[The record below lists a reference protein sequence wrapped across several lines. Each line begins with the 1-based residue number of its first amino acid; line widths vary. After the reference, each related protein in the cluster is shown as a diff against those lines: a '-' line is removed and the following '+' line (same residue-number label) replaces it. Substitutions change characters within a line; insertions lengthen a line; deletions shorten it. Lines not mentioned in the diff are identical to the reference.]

1 MTILKNRYAH
11 VIFDWDGTLM
21 DSTAR
26 IVSAMQATAR
36 NLKIKVP
43 SEASVK
49 SIIGLSMDAVLD
61 NVFPEACT
69 KTRSKILEEYRF
81 QYIEGDKTPT
91 PLFDGTMAL
100 LNWLRGEGIFI
111 SVATGK
117 ARHGLDRVMTEVG
130 LESFFDL
137 TICADEAS
145 SKPSP
150 HMVEILLEKSGTL
163 KEETV
168 VVGDST
174 HDLKMAR
181 NAGVESIA
189 VTSGADEHE
198 SLMPHQPIVILDRVC
213 SLKNW
218 LEN

>member
-1 MTILKNRYAH
+1 MTILRNRFSH

-36 NLKIKVP
+36 NLEIEVP
-43 SEASVK
+43 SEKSVK

-61 NVFPEACT
+61 NVFPKACA
-69 KTRSKILEEYRF
+69 KTRDRILEEYRY
-81 QYIEGDKTPT
+81 QYIEGDNTPT
-91 PLFDGTMAL
+91 PLFDGTIGL
-100 LNWLRGEGIFI
+100 LNWLRNKGVYI

-130 LESFFDL
+130 LDSFFDS

-150 HMVEILLEKSGTL
+150 HMVEILLKKAGTS
-163 KEETV
+163 KGETL

-174 HDLKMAR
+174 HDLKMAK

-198 SLMPHQPIVILDRVC
+198 TLVTHSPIVILDKVC